1 MMPDST
7 DRMILSLLQ
16 ENARTSNAEIARTIG
31 IAPSGVLERIRKL
44 EQRGI
49 IKGYHASIDPEALG
63 QGLTAF
69 VRMRTGFNDEHSTAV
84 ETLAAMPEVLEIHE
98 TAGDDCL
105 MLKIRVADMKA
116 YSDFLNSRIRKVPQI
131 RDTSTTMVINTV
143 KEAPEVIIPDPE

>member
-116 YSDFLNSRIRKVPQI
+116 YSEFLNSRIRKVPQI

>member
-1 MMPDST
+1 MTPDSV
-7 DRMILSLLQ
+7 DRVILSMLQ
-16 ENARTSNAEIARTIG
+16 ENARTSNAEIARTVG

-49 IKGYHASIDPEALG
+49 IKGYHADIDAAALG

-69 VRMRTGFNDEHSTAV
+69 VRMRTGFNDEHTKALEALVS
-84 ETLAAMPEVLEIHE
+84 MPVVLEIHE

-116 YSDFLNSRIRKVPQI
+116 YSEFLNNRIRKTEGI
-131 RDTSTTMVINTV
+131 RDTSTTMVISTAKNHQFV
-143 KEAPEVIIPDPE
+143 DIPDPD

>member
-49 IKGYHASIDPEALG
+49 IKGYHASIDAEALG

>member
-49 IKGYHASIDPEALG
+49 IQGYHAHINPESVG

-69 VRMRTGFNDEHSTAV
+69 IRMRTGFDDEHSKAV
-84 ETLAAMPEVLEIHE
+84 EAIVALPEVLEVHE

-105 MLKIRVADMKA
+105 MLKIRVADMQA
-116 YSDFLNSRIRKVPQI
+116 FSEFLNNRVRKIPQI
-131 RDTSTTMVINTV
+131 RDTSTTVVIKTD
-143 KEAPEVIIPDPE
+143 KESPFVTIPDPE